1 MRWSGADLQWV
12 QLGNGEI
19 LAASSRGAWLQQ
31 PQLGEFAL
39 GRPMSALVLADRGTT
54 RHLLDGAIAAA
65 ERATPP
71 APEPVMSTLRWA
83 WLLVNQWYTAHHS
96 VALLPAAIE
105 RYRWSGRPDLAE
117 FAEHKLVEEQGH
129 DQLSLADLTA
139 LGYDAGAA
147 VESVQVAANVKAA
160 VGHARDCVHGER
172 PVDFIGYMYALERCV
187 IRISDER
194 LEALDAM
201 LPAGVDATSAVRA
214 HATAL
219 DLGHVDEL
227 VAFVAGLPA
236 EDRTRVAL
244 SAHRTIAAV
253 CATPGQQPSDAEL
266 ERWFAPFRG
275 HERRAGPSVVTTI
288 QGEHDE

>member
-1 MRWSGADLQWV
+1 
-12 QLGNGEI
+12 
-19 LAASSRGAWLQQ
+19 
-31 PQLGEFAL
+31 
-39 GRPMSALVLADRGTT
+39 MSA
-54 RHLLDGAIAAA
+54 
-65 ERATPP
+65 
-71 APEPVMSTLRWA
+71 LRWA

-96 VALLPAAIE
+96 VALLPAATE
-105 RYRWSGRPDLAE
+105 RYRASGRPDLAE

-139 LGYDAGAA
+139 LGYDARAA
-147 VESVQVAANVKAA
+147 VESVPVAANVQAA
-160 VGHARDCVHGER
+160 VGHARDCVRGER

-227 VAFVAGLPA
+227 VTFVAGLPA

-244 SAHRTIAAV
+244 SAHRTISAV

-266 ERWFAPFRG
+266 ERWFAPF
-275 HERRAGPSVVTTI
+275 EAASAASTKVLSPPSR
-288 QGEHDE
+288 EKHDE